1 MYGPHGG
8 AAATASVRVLKHR
21 ATERTAQRARVAE
34 LRAKLDAAGIPPMQ
48 NDSHNIPVLIG
59 DPVKCRMI
67 SDILIRDWSIHVQ
80 PINYPTVPKGTERL
94 RITPGPLHS
103 SADIDWLVGAL
114 SQLWQ
119 RCALAR
125 AVT

>member
-1 MYGPHGG
+1 MDGPHGG
-8 AAATASVRVLKHR
+8 GVSTASVRVLKHR
-21 ATERTAQRARVAE
+21 ATERTAHKARVAE

-48 NDSHNIPVLIG
+48 NDSHIIPVLIG